1 MRLRLSRGEV
11 TGPDAL
17 ADARRLASVLR
28 DGDLEATLPLG
39 LLYFA
44 RFEVDHDDADLDQA
58 ADLLGP
64 CFVAGVEDL
73 PSPLVPLLAAE
84 AVRTAIAWYGSGP
97 GAADTPHLTATIDL
111 FRRILAAIPADHPR
125 RTPSRSGLAIMLA
138 DRGERLGMPTD
149 LDEAI
154 TIGRRL
160 AGDLSAGDP
169 NRGLCL
175 SNLAMALLGRHEYT
189 GDGTDLDES
198 IEASR
203 ATVEDAAPDEPA
215 RGKFLS
221 TSERHC
227 WHVSNAPATT
237 EICTRR
243 STLARRRCAPLPPG
257 TLTCRRSGPTSA
269 LPYRPG
275 PNGPERATTTLSNW
289 PGLPFT
295 LSPLAT
301 SIALSFSSAL
311 GPRCTSAPNARVSP
325 RTWTRPSR
333 SSAPAGGAGR
343 LNNLANALRLRHD
356 RTGARADLDAAV
368 LTAEEAVRV
377 LPAGHVE
384 RPLFVT
390 RQDVVYVRGRF
401 LAPLAVLVAVRAAM
415 SVPPQDRVPAFS
427 RFVWF
432 DTSAPGRGIRCSRWS
447 HR

>member
-1 MRLRLSRGEV
+1 MAGTRGERLAAVRLRLSRGEV

-125 RTPSRSGLAIMLA
+125 RTPSRSGLAIMSA

-221 TSERHC
+221 NLGT
-227 WHVSNAPATT
+227 AL
-237 EICTRR
+237 
-243 STLARRRCAPLPPG
+243 LARF
-257 TLTCRRSGPTSA
+257 
-269 LPYRPG
+269 
-275 PNGPERATTTLSNW
+275 E
-289 PGLPFT
+289 
-295 LSPLAT
+295 
-301 SIALSFSSAL
+301 
-311 GPRCTSAPNARVSP
+311 
-325 RTWTRPSR
+325 
-333 SSAPAGGAGR
+333 
-343 LNNLANALRLRHD
+343 
-356 RTGARADLDAAV
+356 RTGDDRDLHAAIDAG
-368 LTAEEAVRV
+368 EEAVRTA
-377 LPAGHVE
+377 PAGHPDLPAIRSNLGAAIQTRAE
-384 RPLFVT
+384 RTGAGHDDAV
-390 RQDVVYVRGRF
+390 Q
-401 LAPLAVLVAVRAAM
+401 LARAAVHAVPAGHLDRALVLVSLGTALHERAERTGESKDLDEAIAVLRARRWRGPTVQSGERTAIA
-415 SVPPQDRVPAFS
+415 PRPDR
-427 RFVWF
+427 
-432 DTSAPGRGIRCSRWS
+432 SAR
-447 HR
+447 